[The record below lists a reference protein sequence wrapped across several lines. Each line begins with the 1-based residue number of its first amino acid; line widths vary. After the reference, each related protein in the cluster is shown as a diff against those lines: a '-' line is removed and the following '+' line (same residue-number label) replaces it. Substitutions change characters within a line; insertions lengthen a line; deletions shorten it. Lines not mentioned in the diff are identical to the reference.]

1 MPEARILHH
10 VKRIHIHPHQEL
22 PMYQADPPYA
32 ANRGIT
38 AWLSRGES
46 WLDARG
52 RKAWVIATI
61 LGFIFFWPVGLALLG
76 YMIWSKRMFN
86 SSCAQRMHDRHEDR
100 HARWARKM
108 ERHGYGRASMSSGN
122 TAFDAYKTD
131 TLKRLEEE
139 QHAFETFLQR
149 LRDAKDKS
157 EFDAFMDDRAK
168 ANREADAAPKDTP
181 AQPGTGEY

>member
-1 MPEARILHH
+1 
-10 VKRIHIHPHQEL
+10 
-22 PMYQADPPYA
+22 MYQADPSA
-32 ANRGIT
+32 AAPRFAAGGGIT
-38 AWLSRGES
+38 SWPARAEA

-52 RKAWVIATI
+52 RKAWVIAMI

-86 SSCAQRMHDRHEDR
+86 SSCAARMHDRHEDR
-100 HARWARKM
+100 QGRWARKM
-108 ERHGYGRASMSSGN
+108 GRMGYGRDHMSSGN

-157 EFDAFMDDRAK
+157 EFDTFMDDRAK
-168 ANREADAAPKDTP
+168 ANRVADAAPANDQPT
-181 AQPGTGEY
+181 QPGTGQY